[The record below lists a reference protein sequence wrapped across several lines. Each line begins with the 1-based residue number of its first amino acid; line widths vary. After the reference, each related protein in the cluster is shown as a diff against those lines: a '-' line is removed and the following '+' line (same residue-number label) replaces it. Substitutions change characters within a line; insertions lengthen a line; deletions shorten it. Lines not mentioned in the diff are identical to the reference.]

1 MRWGIDAMQD
11 LNALPLLRP
20 GVQAHYEGSIDKRG
34 GNADWD
40 WWLYQDEKGEW
51 VIFEAPA
58 ACTTWCSI
66 AI

>member
-40 WWLYQDEKGEW
+40 W
-51 VIFEAPA
+51 
-58 ACTTWCSI
+58 
-66 AI
+66 